1 MIYLFED
8 RKDRMYSYLKDGFE
22 NDNYDISYDK
32 SIDVNLKDLS
42 SFILSLDDL
51 DILILHKSYI
61 FPDKSITPENVREIV
76 KKAGKRFVLFSGGLD
91 NAIID
96 ENEIVMNSGDFYKNV
111 NSFLMQYRENR
122 NIKLSFLIFS
132 SEKEYYLNQLKKFQN
147 YALNELLKPEI
158 QTNKDEIKKAYKK
171 ILNSLEGYLNLETF
185 EEDKNKL
192 EELIGRT
199 PTVSLEVMFSQIQ
212 KMIAK
217 YENN

>member
-8 RKDRMYSYLKDGFE
+8 RKDRMHSYLKDRFVNE
-22 NDNYDISYDK
+22 NYDISYDE
-32 SIDVNLKDLS
+32 SFDVSLENLNN
-42 SFILSLDDL
+42 FILSLDNL
-51 DILILHKSYI
+51 DILILHKSYV
-61 FPDKSITPENVREIV
+61 FPDNSITPENVREFV

-111 NSFLMQYRENR
+111 TSFLKRYREDKNL
-122 NIKLSFLIFS
+122 KLSFLIFS
-132 SEKEYYLNQLKKFQN
+132 SDKEYYLNQLKKFQN
-147 YALNELLKPEI
+147 YALNELLKDEV
-158 QTNKDEIKKAYKK
+158 QTNREVLIRTYKK
-171 ILNSLEGYLNLETF
+171 ILNSLESYLNLEVF

-192 EELIGRT
+192 EELIRRS
-199 PTVSLEVMFSQIQ
+199 PAVELEVLFHQIQ

>member
-22 NDNYDISYDK
+22 NDNNDISYDK
-32 SIDVNLKDLS
+32 SIDVSLKGLDN
-42 SFILSLDDL
+42 FILSLDNL
-51 DILILHKSYI
+51 DILILHKSYT

-111 NSFLMQYRENR
+111 TSFLKIYREDR
-122 NIKLSFLIFS
+122 NLKLSFLIFS
-132 SEKEYYLNQLKKFQN
+132 NDKEYYLNQLKKFQN
-147 YALNELLKPEI
+147 YALNELLKNNV
-158 QTNKDEIKKAYKK
+158 QTSQDEVKRVYKR
-171 ILNSLEGYLNLETF
+171 ILHSLESYLNLEAF

-192 EELIGRT
+192 VELIGRT
-199 PTVSLEVMFSQIQ
+199 PTVGLEVMFSQIQ